1 MEAPQQS
8 TARELRSHR
17 PFSALG
23 QPTIDAIASISKR
36 MGVPPGELIVREGDE
51 SADIFLIVDG
61 TASAIRSSEGDG
73 DIVLNAIKAGDCI
86 GELTF
91 LDGGRRAASVRAET
105 DCDVIRIPAEA
116 LHALPDAP
124 AVIGELKGALA
135 SVAVS
140 RARAMSDEM
149 LASLR
154 QQLEI
159 KTIQNQFGHFLIF
172 TIAIFLISTAL
183 FYLVVEKHVQDV
195 YDPGFSWQ
203 AVIFLA
209 VPCLLIIRIMR
220 IPLADLGI
228 RKEGFRRSL
237 VESVGICTIIT
248 IPALIYLFG
257 FKPPS
262 TGTVPGATV
271 DILFLGQYFIHT
283 VFQEIGSRGLLQG
296 LFQKFLDDR
305 KGHRAIFLT
314 STIFASLHLAFG
326 IDAVIITF
334 FASIVFGYVY
344 LRQKNLIGVTVMH
357 YWLGVLAATMVAF

>member
-1 MEAPQQS
+1 MKAPRQS
-8 TARELRSHR
+8 TADELRTHP
-17 PFSALG
+17 PFKFLG
-23 QPTIDAIASISKR
+23 KATVDAIGSVSTR

-51 SADIFLIVDG
+51 SADLFLIVEG
-61 TASAIRSSEGDG
+61 SASAIRTSEDG
-73 DIVLNAIKAGDCI
+73 GEHVLNAINAGDCI

-91 LDGGRRAASVRAET
+91 IDGGRRAASVRAET
-105 DCDVIRIPAEA
+105 DCDVVRIPAEA
-116 LHALPDAP
+116 LHDLPDAP

-172 TIAIFLISTAL
+172 TIAVFLISTAL
-183 FYLVVEKHVQDV
+183 FYLVAEEYVENV

-228 RKEGFRRSL
+228 RKEGFWRSL
-237 VESVGICTIIT
+237 VESVGICIVIT
-248 IPALIYLFG
+248 IPALIYLLG

-262 TGTVPGATV
+262 SGSVSGATV
-271 DILFLGQYFIHT
+271 DLLFLGQYFIHT

-305 KGHRAIFLT
+305 KGHRAVFLT
-314 STIFASLHLAFG
+314 STVFASLHLAFG
-326 IDAVIITF
+326 IDAVVITF